1 MIYKVSFWIYTKI
14 MNTETPPYKP
24 RKMNLRRLSP
34 YDLFQPVVSDFGEN
48 ITYIEYLVGL
58 GKLINE
64 CIDYLDYI
72 DKKYT
77 GWQDQIDQIKSDL
90 DALAVRLTQEVN
102 KLNIT
107 IREGDS
113 QTLLSAKVY
122 TDGEAARLQD
132 QINNITSKLNPV
144 YDPTTGYVL
153 PVQVVVMNVYEAGRY
168 DAITAKEYDSLEL
181 TAAEYDSKE
190 LTSKQYDQH
199 GKSILM
205 N

>member
-1 MIYKVSFWIYTKI
+1 
-14 MNTETPPYKP
+14 MNIETPPYKP
-24 RKMNLRRLSP
+24 RKMNLRCLSP

-48 ITYIEYLVGL
+48 MTYIEYLVGL
-58 GKLINE
+58 SKLINE

-77 GWQDQIDQIKSDL
+77 GWQGQIDQIKSDL

-107 IREGDS
+107 IRDGDS

-144 YDPTTGYVL
+144 YDPTTGRIL
-153 PVQVVVMNVYEAGRY
+153 PVQVVVMNVYEAGRC
-168 DAITAKEYDSLEL
+168 DAL
-181 TAAEYDSKE
+181 TAAEYDGLELTAATYDNKE
-190 LTSKQYDQH
+190 LTAKQYDQH

-205 N
+205 